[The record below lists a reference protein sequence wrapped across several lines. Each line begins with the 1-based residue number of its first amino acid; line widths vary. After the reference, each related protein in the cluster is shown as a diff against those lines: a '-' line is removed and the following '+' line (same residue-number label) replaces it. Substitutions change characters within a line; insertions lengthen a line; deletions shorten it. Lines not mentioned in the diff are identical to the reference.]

1 MGIEMLTPMFI
12 LLALT
17 AAVVVAFACVRR
29 IPEGQAYTL
38 RRVGGH
44 MRTVGAGI
52 HVVVP
57 LLESV
62 AHRIRLLGNV
72 VNVDH
77 LPPAPAGLP
86 YSGQIFYQVLDAE
99 RADAVIDNVDALVCN
114 GLPALLGEAANEDG
128 ASLNRRIK
136 AELNLRLRERGI
148 LITRVQ
154 LSAA

>member
-1 MGIEMLTPMFI
+1 MLTPMFL
-12 LLALT
+12 LLAMT
-17 AAVVVAFACVRR
+17 ATTIAVLACVRR

-38 RRVGGH
+38 RRIGGH

-57 LLESV
+57 VLERV

-77 LPPAPAGLP
+77 IPPLPAGLP
-86 YSGQIFYQVLDAE
+86 YSGQIYYQVLDAG
-99 RADAVIDNVDALVCN
+99 RADAVIDNVDALVCDC
-114 GLPALLGEAANEDG
+114 LPTLLGDAANEDS
-128 ASLNRRIK
+128 ASRNLRIK
-136 AELNLRLRERGI
+136 AELNRQLHDRGI

-154 LSAA
+154 IAAA